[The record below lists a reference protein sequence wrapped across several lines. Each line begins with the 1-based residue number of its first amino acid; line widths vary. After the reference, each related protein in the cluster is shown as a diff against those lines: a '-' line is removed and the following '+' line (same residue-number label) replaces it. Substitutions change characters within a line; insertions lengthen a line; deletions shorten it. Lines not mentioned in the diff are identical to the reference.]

1 VVGAAGL
8 GASGVDRAGSRLE
21 QGAGLTALVALTGR
35 EGGHAAAVGIQ
46 SFDRLVQGLRGKT
59 HLDVVR
65 RVQDLVGLDIH
76 RHVATCGATLAAG
89 DRGTGLGGGVRV
101 GPVKFLGSPAKRSH
115 QLVRCAHTSQA
126 GRQLGNGAF
135 EEIVAVVGVEAGGH
149 EGREPAPDSGE

>member
-1 VVGAAGL
+1 MP
-8 GASGVDRAGSRLE
+8 
-21 QGAGLTALVALTGR
+21 ALVALTGR
-35 EGGHAAAVGIQ
+35 EGGHSAAVGIQ

-101 GPVKFLGSPAKRSH
+101 GPVKFPGSPAKGAH
-115 QLVRCAHTSQA
+115 QLVRRAHASQPA
-126 GRQLGNGAF
+126 GELGDG
-135 EEIVAVVGVEAGGH
+135 AVVELGTVVRGKAGGH
-149 EGREPAPDSGE
+149 EGGEPAPDSGE